1 MATKTIDYKRE
12 RAGYY
17 KILVALLL
25 LTAVTFV
32 QPGLFMQESTF
43 LAQMLIAV
51 VKGWLILM
59 FYMHLKGESLI
70 IWMTGFS
77 LFIVF
82 TFFAIVIGV
91 DVQKF
96 QYKDES
102 YITPKHVP
110 VKATEHGSAAHS
122 TTKAAGH
129 DSAAHSTH

>member
-1 MATKTIDYKRE
+1 VDTNTIDYAKE

-17 KILVALLL
+17 KILVGLLL
-25 LTAVTFV
+25 LTAVTFI
-32 QPGLFMQESTF
+32 QPHMFMTESTF

-51 VKGWLILM
+51 VKAWLIVM
-59 FYMHLKGESLI
+59 FYMHLKGERLI

-96 QYKDES
+96 QFKDES
-102 YITPKHVP
+102 HITAS
-110 VKATEHGSAAHS
+110 ATPMNEAGHTASAHS
-122 TTKAAGH
+122 EH
-129 DSAAHSTH
+129 